1 MSLLNIGMS
10 GLSAS
15 QSSLMTTG
23 NNIANVDTAGYS
35 RQQTV
40 QTTKASNQYGNVFI
54 GTGTTLAD
62 VRRVYSSYLDAQ
74 LRTSTSL
81 DNDAQIYL
89 GQASQVD
96 KLLSDSGTGVTKTL
110 QSFFASLQTLAGNSN
125 DTAARQALLTNAQ
138 GLSNRFNAIS
148 QQLTQQG
155 TYINDQLGSMA
166 EQVNKL
172 AATVA
177 SYNQKISEATGSGA
191 GGMPNDLLDQR
202 NEAVRQ
208 LSALVGTQVTETDGR
223 MDIYL
228 GSGQPLVIGN
238 TANSLQVAADQ
249 SDPTRSAL
257 IMTRGSSTLD
267 ITSVTSGGQ
276 IGGLLRYRNEVLTPA
291 VNSLGRIAMVVTD
304 QVNRQLGQGLD
315 QNGNF
320 GAALFNDI
328 NSAAAISQRSIANGN
343 NNPASG
349 NLNVTIKDTSKLA
362 ASDYQV
368 TFTSATGYSV
378 RRLSDNTDMG
388 AFTLGATP
396 APVIDGFSLSLNAGP
411 VNAGDS
417 FKITPTR
424 SSASDMTVVMTDAKT
439 LATAAP
445 LTSTK
450 ASGNDGT
457 GAIGQPTLSTVLD
470 VYDPVQR
477 LEVQTAVKNSMPIRL
492 LMTSATAYE
501 AFDAKGN
508 SIGTGNIVPGQNNDL
523 SISVPYIDG
532 GGVAKTFSVAMT
544 LSGSPAADDSFNIA
558 MTTASSTDNR
568 NAQAL
573 LGLQT
578 KATVGANAT
587 SPGVN
592 FTDAYGALVSSVGS
606 QAKQGQLDAT
616 ATGTILTQARN
627 SRDSMSGVDLDEETG
642 NLVKYQQYYSASSQ
656 IIKSAQ
662 EIFSTLLNAL

>member
-54 GTGTTLAD
+54 GSGTTLAD

-89 GQASQVD
+89 GQATQVD

-148 QQLTQQG
+148 QQLTQQS

-172 AATVA
+172 ASTVA
-177 SYNQKISEATGSGA
+177 AYNQKISEASGSGA

-208 LSALVGTQVTETDGR
+208 LSALVGAQVTETDGR

-238 TANSLQVAADQ
+238 TANTLQVTVDQ
-249 SDPTRSAL
+249 NDPTRSAI
-257 IMTRGSSTLD
+257 IMKRGSSTLD

-320 GAALFNDI
+320 GASLFNDI
-328 NSAAAISQRSIANGN
+328 NSAAAISQRSIVNAN

-349 NLNVTIKDTSKLA
+349 NLDVTIKDTSKLA

-388 AFTLGATP
+388 TFTLGATP

-424 SSASDMTVVMTDAKT
+424 SSAADMQVVMTDAKT

-470 VYDPVQR
+470 IYDPVQR

-508 SIGTGNIVPGQNNDL
+508 SIGTGSIVPGQNNDL

-532 GGVAKTFSVAMT
+532 GGAPKTFSVAMT

-558 MTTASSTDNR
+558 LTTPSSTDNR

-587 SPGVN
+587 SPGVS

-656 IIKSAQ
+656 IIKAAQ
-662 EIFSTLLNAL
+662 DTFNTLINAL

>member
-10 GLSAS
+10 GLAAGHY
-15 QSSLMTTG
+15 SLLTTG

-40 QTTKASNQYGNVFI
+40 QSTKASGQYGNVFI

-62 VRRVYSSYLDAQ
+62 VRRVYNSYLDAQ
-74 LRTSTSL
+74 LQTTTSL
-81 DNDAQIYL
+81 NGDAQAYL
-89 GQASQVD
+89 GQATQVD
-96 KLLSDSGTGVTKTL
+96 KLLSDSGTGITKTL
-110 QSFFASLQTLAGNSN
+110 QSFFSSLQTLSGNSN

-138 GLSNRFNAIS
+138 ALTSRVNAIS

-166 EQVNKL
+166 DQVNKL

-177 SYNQKISEATGSGA
+177 AYNQKISEVSGSG
-191 GGMPNDLLDQR
+191 GQPNDLLDQR
-202 NEAVRQ
+202 NETVRQ
-208 LSALVGTQVTETDGR
+208 LSELVGVQVSENNGSV
-223 MDIYL
+223 DIYL
-228 GSGQPLVIGN
+228 GSGQPLVMGN
-238 TANSLQVAADQ
+238 TVNTLRIQTDK
-249 SDPTRSAL
+249 SDPTRSSIIL
-257 IMTRGSSTLD
+257 DRGSSTVD
-267 ITSVTSGGQ
+267 ITSAVSGGEM
-276 IGGLLRYRNEVLTPA
+276 GGLLRYRDDVLTPA
-291 VNSLGRIAMVVTD
+291 VNGLGRIAMVVAD
-304 QVNRQLGQGLD
+304 QVNKQQGQGVD

-320 GAALFNDI
+320 GSGLFNDI

-362 ASDYQV
+362 VSDYQV

-388 AFTLGATP
+388 SFTLGASP

-411 VNAGDS
+411 VNTGDT

-424 SSASDMTVVMTDAKT
+424 SAAADMTTIMTDVKR

-457 GAIGQPTLSTVLD
+457 GAVSQPTLSTALD
-470 VYDPVQR
+470 IYDPVQR
-477 LEVQTAVKNSMPIRL
+477 QDMQTAVKAAMPVRL
-492 LMTSATAYE
+492 LMTSSTAYE
-501 AFDAKGN
+501 VFDAKGN
-508 SIGTGNIVPGQNNDL
+508 SMGTGSIVPGQNNDL
-523 SISVPYIDG
+523 NIAVPYTDSL
-532 GGVAKTFSVAMT
+532 GVAKTFNVAMT
-544 LSGSPAADDSFNIA
+544 LSGSPEKDDSFNISL
-558 MTTASSTDNR
+558 TAPGSTDNR

-587 SPGVN
+587 SPGVS
-592 FTDAYGALVSSVGS
+592 FTDAYGGLVSSVGS
-606 QAKQGQLDAT
+606 KTKQGQLDAT
-616 ATGTILTQARN
+616 ATDTILSQARN
-627 SRDSMSGVDLDEETG
+627 SRDSLSGVDLDEETG
-642 NLVKYQQYYSASSQ
+642 NLIKYQQYYSASSQ
-656 IIKSAQ
+656 IIKTAQ
-662 EIFSTLLNAL
+662 EIFSTLINAL

>member
-10 GLSAS
+10 GLAAGH
-15 QSSLMTTG
+15 SSLLTTG

-40 QTTKASNQYGNVFI
+40 QSTKASGQYGNVFI

-62 VRRVYSSYLDAQ
+62 VRRVYNSYLDAQ
-74 LRTSTSL
+74 LQTTTSL
-81 DNDAQIYL
+81 NGDAQAYL
-89 GQASQVD
+89 GQATQVD
-96 KLLSDSGTGVTKTL
+96 KLLSDSGTGITKTL
-110 QSFFASLQTLAGNSN
+110 QSFFSSLQTLSGNSN

-138 GLSNRFNAIS
+138 ALTSRVNAIS

-166 EQVNKL
+166 DQVNKL

-177 SYNQKISEATGSGA
+177 AYNQKISEVSGSG
-191 GGMPNDLLDQR
+191 GQPNDLLDQR
-202 NEAVRQ
+202 NETVRQ
-208 LSALVGTQVTETDGR
+208 LSELVGVQVSENNGSV
-223 MDIYL
+223 DIYL
-228 GSGQPLVIGN
+228 GSGQPLVMGN
-238 TANSLQVAADQ
+238 TVNTLRIQTDK
-249 SDPTRSAL
+249 SDPTRSSIIL
-257 IMTRGSSTLD
+257 DRGSSTVD
-267 ITSVTSGGQ
+267 ITSAVSGGEM
-276 IGGLLRYRNEVLTPA
+276 GGLLRYRDDVLTPA
-291 VNSLGRIAMVVTD
+291 VNGLGRIAMVVAD
-304 QVNRQLGQGLD
+304 QVNKQQGQGVD

-320 GAALFNDI
+320 GSGLFNDI

-349 NLNVTIKDTSKLA
+349 NLNVTINDTSKLA
-362 ASDYQV
+362 VSDYQV

-388 AFTLGATP
+388 SFTLGASP

-411 VNAGDS
+411 VNTGDT

-424 SSASDMTVVMTDAKT
+424 SAAADMTTIMTDVKR

-457 GAIGQPTLSTVLD
+457 GAVSQPTLSTALD
-470 VYDPVQR
+470 IYDPVQR
-477 LEVQTAVKNSMPIRL
+477 QDMQTAVKAAMPVRL
-492 LMTSATAYE
+492 LMTSSTAYE
-501 AFDAKGN
+501 VFDAKGN
-508 SIGTGNIVPGQNNDL
+508 SMGTGSIVPGQNNDL
-523 SISVPYIDG
+523 NIAVPYTDSL
-532 GGVAKTFSVAMT
+532 GVAKTFNVAMT
-544 LSGSPAADDSFNIA
+544 LSGSPDKDDSFNISL
-558 MTTASSTDNR
+558 TAPGSTDNR

-587 SPGVN
+587 SPGVS
-592 FTDAYGALVSSVGS
+592 FTDAYGGLVSSVGS
-606 QAKQGQLDAT
+606 KTKQGQLDAT
-616 ATGTILTQARN
+616 ATDTILSQARN
-627 SRDSMSGVDLDEETG
+627 SRDSLSGVDLDEETG
-642 NLVKYQQYYSASSQ
+642 NLIKYQQYYSASSQ
-656 IIKSAQ
+656 IIKTAQ
-662 EIFSTLLNAL
+662 EIFSTLINAL

>member
-35 RQQTV
+35 RQQSV

-110 QSFFASLQTLAGNSN
+110 QSFFSSLQTLAGNSN

-138 GLSNRFNAIS
+138 GLSSRFNAIS

-155 TYINDQLGSMA
+155 VYINDQLGSMT

-177 SYNQKISEATGSGA
+177 AYNQKISEATGSGA

-202 NEAVRQ
+202 SEAVRQ

-238 TANSLQVAADQ
+238 TANTLQVVADQ
-249 SDPTRSAL
+249 NDPTRSAI
-257 IMTRGSSTLD
+257 IMKRGSSTLD

-291 VNSLGRIAMVVTD
+291 VNNLGRIAMVVTD

-328 NSAAAISQRSIANGN
+328 NSASAISQRSIANGN

-388 AFTLGATP
+388 VFTLGATP

-470 VYDPVQR
+470 IYDPVQR
-477 LEVQTAVKNSMPIRL
+477 LEVQTAVKNSMPVRL

-508 SIGTGNIVPGQNNDL
+508 SIGTGSIVPGQNNDL

-532 GGVAKTFSVAMT
+532 GGIAKTFSVAMT
-544 LSGSPAADDSFNIA
+544 LSGSPAADDSFNIS
-558 MTTASSTDNR
+558 MTAASSTDNR

-656 IIKSAQ
+656 IIKAAQ
-662 EIFSTLLNAL
+662 ETFNTLISAL